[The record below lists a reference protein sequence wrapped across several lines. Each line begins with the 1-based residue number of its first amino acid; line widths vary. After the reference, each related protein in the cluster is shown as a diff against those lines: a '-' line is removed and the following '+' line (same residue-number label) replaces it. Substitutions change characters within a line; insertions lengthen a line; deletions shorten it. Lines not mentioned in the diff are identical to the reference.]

1 MQKATKE
8 TILKSLQEHAKQAR
22 MRKCETVSAVVLDK
36 EEWTP
41 DNGMV
46 TPAGKVQRRK
56 VLEKFKKEVG
66 EAWGSE

>member
-1 MQKATKE
+1 
-8 TILKSLQEHAKQAR
+8 
-22 MRKCETVSAVVLDK
+22 MRKCETVSGVVLDS

-56 VLEKFKKEVG
+56 VLEKFEKEVG
-66 EAWGSE
+66 EVWGKE